1 MGEAER
7 RLLVQARNSISQI
20 TDLKK
25 KVEFLIRLAKVY
37 SQYTEPNISQ
47 EILNQASLIVLSLP
61 NAKEQGQLAARV
73 AASQLGKEIQVMP
86 KRRDF
91 LLGGT
96 TAAAAVMV
104 TSQVEAQKTTRPEMK
119 ALQKGYVGQYQ
130 GGVYLLPATDET
142 VQWGWFDNAESPR
155 ARIKSGDT
163 VVMETMMASM
173 NQVLPGVPIDQIT
186 KLRVDNPGRGPHSV
200 TGPIFVEGAKPG
212 DVLRVRI
219 NRIVP
224 RTYGSNW
231 NLPGNLGLGMFPK
244 IFTEAQVKHF
254 YLDMGR
260 RKTQFLPGI
269 ELPVRPFPGIIGVA
283 RAESGRYS
291 TVPPGPFG
299 GNLDCRELVQGTTIY
314 LPVFVDGALLWSGD
328 SHAVQGNGEI
338 NLTAIETAFSEL
350 NITVDVI
357 KGKSLTWPCIETPTH
372 WIALGYDRD
381 LNKALEIL
389 DEETMKFLAEW
400 KGLRGSE
407 ARQFM
412 ATYGDCR
419 VAEVVN
425 QLRGVYCMLPKLP
438 NTAIA
443 ANPKADTTDSF
454 VTYAVDKDAMQ
465 AMNKSAIQM
474 IERLQEMKKL
484 SALDAYSLSSLALD
498 ARIGQLEPGAKNVH
512 CLIPKSLWTTA

>member
-1 MGEAER
+1 
-7 RLLVQARNSISQI
+7 
-20 TDLKK
+20 
-25 KVEFLIRLAKVY
+25 
-37 SQYTEPNISQ
+37 
-47 EILNQASLIVLSLP
+47 
-61 NAKEQGQLAARV
+61 
-73 AASQLGKEIQVMP
+73 MP

-91 LLGGT
+91 LLGG
-96 TAAAAVMV
+96 AAAAAAA
-104 TSQVEAQKTTRPEMK
+104 TAASQAQAQKTARPEMQ

-163 VVMETMMASM
+163 VVMETMMASL
-173 NQVLPGVPIDQIT
+173 NQILPGVPIDQIT

-200 TGPIFVEGAKPG
+200 TGPIFVEGAAPG
-212 DVLRVRI
+212 DILRVRI

-224 RTYGSNW
+224 RTYGANW
-231 NLPGNLGLGMFPK
+231 NLPGNLGLGLFPK
-244 IFTEAQVKHF
+244 VFNEAQVKHF

-283 RAESGRYS
+283 RAEGGRYS

-350 NITVDVI
+350 NMTVTVM
-357 KGKSLTWPCIETPTH
+357 KGRSLTWPRIETPTH
-372 WIALGYDRD
+372 WITLGYDRD
-381 LNKALEIL
+381 LNKALAIL
-389 DEETMKFLAEW
+389 DEETIKFLAEW
-400 KGLRGSE
+400 RGLRGAE

-425 QLRGVYCMLPKLP
+425 QLRGVYCMLPKRP
-438 NTAIA
+438 TTAIA
-443 ANPKADTTDSF
+443 THPKTDTPDSF
-454 VTYAVDKDAMQ
+454 VTHGVDADPMQALNKAAMQ
-465 AMNKSAIQM
+465 M
-474 IERLQEMKKL
+474 IDRLQEMKQL
-484 SALDAYSLSSLALD
+484 SALDAYALSSLALD
-498 ARIGQLEPGAKNVH
+498 ARIGLLEAGAKNVH
-512 CLIPKSLWTTA
+512 CLLPKSLWTGG